1 MGLTSA
7 LLQSYFVRYPLNP
20 SSTFA
25 LPNTSRKPLL
35 KHNHKAPCRL
45 VTAGKSYHIT
55 SHMLVRKGR
64 HASQLPAS
72 LCWCC
77 TDMFLLLL
85 LLLLLLLRMMMHC
98 IALHCIVRKPQQ
110 DGNKMHQEAHGHWL
124 LSAALWQSPARHMQ
138 HTDME

>member
-7 LLQSYFVRYPLNP
+7 LLQSYFVRYPLKP

-72 LCWCC
+72 LFWCC
-77 TDMFLLLL
+77 TDMFLL

-98 IALHCIVRKPQQ
+98 IALHCEKAPTGCKQDASGGTWPPATFCSIVAE
-110 DGNKMHQEAHGHWL
+110 HC
-124 LSAALWQSPARHMQ
+124 
-138 HTDME
+138 